1 VKVVVN
7 NQLVNYR
14 LNGQGKLIILLH
26 GWGDNISGL
35 KSLDEELAKFY
46 QVLAIDLPGFGE
58 SELPKK
64 PWRLNDYAQL
74 VAGVIKKLEL
84 EEPFAA
90 IGHSNGGA
98 VLIKAVSQKIIIPSK
113 LILIAAS
120 GVRTGQTLKR
130 ITLSI
135 FAKTGNLATI
145 WLPERYRMSLRST
158 LYGMAGSDMLI
169 VPELRETFT
178 LVVQEDLQS
187 VASQISLPT
196 LLIYAENDQA
206 APISVGK
213 TYNKLINNSKLEI
226 VASSGHFIHLDQPEQ
241 SF

>member
-74 VAGVIKKLEL
+74 VAGEIKKLEL

-169 VPELRETFT
+169 VPELRETFK
-178 LVVQEDLQS
+178 LVV
-187 VASQISLPT
+187 PT

-241 SF
+241 TLSLITEFLNV